1 MENDVTEEI
10 KLELNC
16 RLEEYRALRT
26 EIVSTLTSAYQTTN
40 LTLITIG
47 VLFSGAK
54 FASDFIGNNPTSL
67 LSITMVFHV
76 LLWTQLRYEYAVLN
90 MSNHIINTVTPA
102 IRELLKGTSFRYN
115 LNTVLSWES
124 SGRENN
130 HSNKYILFYPIEGA
144 RYLLPLLFAIL
155 TFFAYILI
163 SDAKDQLG
171 CPANIFLS
179 ILNLILIFYS
189 AWMIFEVRKMLR
201 G

>member
-54 FASDFIGNNPTSL
+54 FASCFIRENPISL
-67 LSITMVFHV
+67 LSIAIVFHM

-102 IRELLKGTSFRYN
+102 IRELLRDTSFRHS

-130 HSNKYILFYPIEGA
+130 HSNKDKWFYPIEGA
-144 RYLLPLLFAIL
+144 RYLLPLLLAIL
-155 TFFAYILI
+155 TFYAYLI
-163 SDAKDQLG
+163 ICDKYQFT
-171 CPANIFLS
+171 CPVTWILS
-179 ILNLILIFYS
+179 ILNIGLIVYS
-189 AWMIFEVRKMLR
+189 SCMILRVRKMLR